1 LYCSCLCWTI
11 VRVSAPSPISGL
23 LDSVLTP
30 GACGGSG
37 TETMV
42 DAVHKS
48 PSLQHPDVERTVDI
62 IQIGG
67 RTVVWTD
74 GASSHVLLQNLLVFR
89 CSTICQMDL
98 KAAEEASAEVSWA
111 RNSLLKISEANS
123 RELEIGGSV
132 AIARYL
138 TAASQQPKLTASL
151 KRCLQSLR
159 HLKIGAWIL
168 DSSDPP
174 QQRLLTLELPKE
186 VTVAGALQYIIQQ
199 QTKLVKGDVSPDV
212 ERDFGSK
219 LDPSMYL
226 LKICCSQEY
235 LYDSESVL
243 IHYLYVQECIERTE
257 VPKLSPVLL
266 KDVLESLDLPVPQEG
281 LNTVTTPTEAEP
293 PSLMDLVDFD
303 LSSPTGEA
311 VADGDVKPE
320 SLWNLREYFAIIVR
334 SAHTLSSGNGES
346 LNWTPPP
353 TSLEQISA
361 GRPSSSLQASGRI
374 DSTQTLQTALTNA
387 ASFLFLPIPF
397 LLSSFL
403 LAPFNSESLP
413 AISAVVDPSS
423 SLSSLGTSNKDIAA
437 EVVTSGES
445 PPTFLDGSW
454 ASVPT
459 SGASAGTADPGALA
473 SARCNSAAVLSSP
486 QYSYMVRVGI
496 SHGGQ
501 VLFEYQTTRDVQSSI
516 LTWNQPLNF
525 HLFYADLPLATR
537 VCVVLLRIKKRPG
550 RIVTAYIKYI
560 FLRLKFEYPVGWANI
575 NLFDHNGFLLTGK
588 RTLRLWPVAFLSPDA
603 ASHQIN
609 VSGTVVENPD
619 PEILLQL
626 EFLNPCP
633 NRPVRFPLD
642 KVKQAVTGDLLDAS
656 TTTATLHR
664 MPSIST
670 RKLEA
675 LRSDAATADTLLS
688 MTGDQADE
696 LAIIRDLL
704 SRDPFY
710 ELSEQDK
717 AVLWRNREA
726 CRRHYPAALP
736 WLVQAVPWERHEMVA
751 DFYRLL
757 GAWPRPLPVE
767 VSLALLGAAG
777 LTTASTGENC
787 VGNTG
792 VADPLVRDVAVQGLQ
807 AGLANANLA
816 DYLLQLVQV
825 LRTEAY
831 MTNSL
836 TCFLLQRAL
845 QCPTLIGLRLCW
857 HLRAQIH
864 NPDTRL
870 RFGLLLDAF
879 CRGCGLF
886 VNLINDQ
893 VVALHRLTALGV
905 AVKKLTDEE
914 EQRAWFKSELAK
926 AEVRRDL
933 EKITSPLCF
942 SVKLGSIIDHQCTVK
957 RSKKRPLWIVWTNP
971 DILGAHHNKKHQLLF
986 KNGDDLRQDMLTL
999 QLLKVMDRIWKDEGL
1014 NLHLTTYGCL
1024 ATGDEVGLIEVVRN
1038 SQTIMSIQGQRV
1050 RSAMQIDSSQLHRWF
1065 LQNAQGD
1072 GLAYEAAV
1080 ERFTNSC
1087 AGYCVA
1093 TFVLGIRDRHNDNI
1107 MVDASGRLFH
1117 IDFGHILNNKK
1128 KKFGI
1133 TRERVPFVL
1142 TSDFACV
1149 IARGEEKPYRSQGF
1163 IEFIKLCGNAYLVLR
1178 RHAHLILTLFAMM
1191 LPSGLPELTCVTDLE
1206 YVRKTLAVEMTEEEA
1221 LRYFNEKFDEAYN
1234 GAWTTKIDWFAHWM
1248 RS

>member
-1 LYCSCLCWTI
+1 MSPTAKEFDSDVFQHDFLLPNGIILSLAPDPDITLLGLKSHLWSLAAKEAFYDRLGPPTEYIFKSINSSAEEEELYDENRTFS
-11 VRVSAPSPISGL
+11 S
-23 LDSVLTP
+23 LDLMLPVIRLEKTADDS
-30 GACGGSG
+30 
-37 TETMV
+37 
-42 DAVHKS
+42 K
-48 PSLQHPDVERTVDI
+48 
-62 IQIGG
+62 
-67 RTVVWTD
+67 VVALNTKN
-74 GASSHVLLQNLLVFR
+74 AMIAR

-387 ASFLFLPIPF
+387 
-397 LLSSFL
+397 
-403 LAPFNSESLP
+403 NSESLP

-550 RIVTAYIKYI
+550 RI
-560 FLRLKFEYPVGWANI
+560 FEYPVGWANI